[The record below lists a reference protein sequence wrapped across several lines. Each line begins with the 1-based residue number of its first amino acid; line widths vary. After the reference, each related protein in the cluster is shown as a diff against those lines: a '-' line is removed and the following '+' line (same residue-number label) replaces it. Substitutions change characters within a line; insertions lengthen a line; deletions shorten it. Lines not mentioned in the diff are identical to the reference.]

1 MNPCKVVEIE
11 AKFYSCMPVV
21 AGPTLAGG
29 SVDWHFTSHHR
40 GGASRRLAAR

>member
-21 AGPTLAGG
+21 AASYFG
-29 SVDWHFTSHHR
+29 R
-40 GGASRRLAAR
+40 GQRRLAFHLPS